1 MKGIDVAK
9 WNGTIKWDK
18 VKTAGISFAILKV
31 INKQCR
37 EEDAFQ
43 KNYVGATTQGIT
55 VGCYNYSY
63 ATTVEKARQDAGK
76 VLQVLNGRKMPCG
89 VWLDVEDK
97 CQQGIGH
104 LLIDIINAYRQVIEY
119 AGYEFG
125 VYTGLYFYNTYLKPY
140 ASELKCQF
148 WIARYPSGAKV
159 MVSYN
164 PPEGKKPGIRHALW
178 GWQYSSKGSVAGIT
192 GDVDLDL
199 YYGEVAPVQ
208 HPTLKKG
215 SAGECVKELQE
226 LLIKAGYSC
235 GKYGSDGKF
244 GDGTLEAVNAF
255 QADRGLVV
263 DGVVGAKTWAELYK
277 S

>member
-9 WNGTIKWDK
+9 WNGNIKWDK
-18 VKTAGISFAILKV
+18 VKTSGISFAILKV

-43 KNYVGATTQGIT
+43 RNYVGATTQGIV

-76 VLQVLNGRKMPCG
+76 VLQVLNGRKMSCG

-97 CQQGIGH
+97 CQQGLGH

-164 PPEGKKPGIRHALW
+164 PPEGKKPSIRHTLW
-178 GWQYSSKGSVAGIT
+178 GWQYSSKGSVPGIT

-208 HPTLKKG
+208 QPILRKG
-215 SAGECVKELQE
+215 SAGEYVRQMQE
-226 LLIKAGYSC
+226 LLIRAGYNC
-235 GKYGSDGKF
+235 GKYGADGRY
-244 GDGTLEAVNAF
+244 GNSTLEAVKAF